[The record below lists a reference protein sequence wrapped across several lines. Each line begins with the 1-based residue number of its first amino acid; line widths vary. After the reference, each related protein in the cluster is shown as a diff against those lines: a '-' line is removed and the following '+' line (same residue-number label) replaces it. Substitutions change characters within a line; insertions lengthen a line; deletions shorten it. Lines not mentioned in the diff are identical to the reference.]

1 MSSHGGFLRVASCM
15 QPLATGN
22 REKQIA
28 FLGII
33 TAIAIHGL
41 NINQESSTASLPST
55 SFLVSSVLR
64 GVDTIGRV
72 VEPRRD
78 GDKQQHRMTL
88 KGNSNRTW

>member
-1 MSSHGGFLRVASCM
+1 MRVARCM

-22 REKQIA
+22 REKQLAFIA
-28 FLGII
+28 II
-33 TAIAIHGL
+33 TAIVIHGL

-78 GDKQQHRMTL
+78 GEKQQHRMTL